1 MLPIIRKIDD
11 LGRITIPKDLRNEL
25 RLYPNDLIKMEAK
38 EENLII
44 TKTKPSNTYIKFI
57 DKIVNNLYKISNS
70 NIIITNTDEIISYK
84 HIDKNSFHVLEFNGA
99 KSSNSKNMEISNQGG
114 IIVFRN
120 ALDNIGNYISN
131 DDDEVNH
138 TELLKKLSIKS
149 EDIKFKVSFD
159 IIINLNSKKTYK
171 ANVELELP
179 INDIVNEGIQSVEY
193 TDLENIKLKRSNK

>member
-84 HIDKNSFHVLEFNGA
+84 INDKTKLEDKKLDKDITNKILKRKSIETKGILNITKSYKIDKNYILEPII
-99 KSSNSKNMEISNQGG
+99 SNSILLGSILYYNDTLLTQIDKKLLELSKVLIE
-114 IIVFRN
+114 
-120 ALDNIGNYISN
+120 NYI
-131 DDDEVNH
+131 E
-138 TELLKKLSIKS
+138 E
-149 EDIKFKVSFD
+149 
-159 IIINLNSKKTYK
+159 
-171 ANVELELP
+171 
-179 INDIVNEGIQSVEY
+179 
-193 TDLENIKLKRSNK
+193 